1 VGEAISNKSYSQYE
15 LLRFCS
21 GLRREMGDEMYDEVN
36 SPQPVEEEGFNNRDK
51 KWEDVILR
59 EKI

>member
-1 VGEAISNKSYSQYE
+1 
-15 LLRFCS
+15 
-21 GLRREMGDEMYDEVN
+21 MGDEMYDEVN